1 MLSRQLA
8 PAELPRVS
16 EIGID
21 AAVLA
26 FALLISVLS
35 GTWFG
40 AIAVVKFWRPQ
51 ALTLKDGGR
60 AGGISPAR
68 HRPRHILAVSEVA
81 LAMTLLVVSG
91 LMIRTFVAMRQV
103 QPGFTRPQNVQTFR
117 VAIPPRLLTDP
128 EQVARVVRVAVRR
141 GDDGAADV
149 CGDIACFGS
158 GATACDLRPRATG
171 VPRRSGRCA
180 ARRRLALIDVIGHV
194 CPDT

>member
-1 MLSRQLA
+1 MSTGDPIYLVSACTSGEEFVAAFRRYADRNGLFIPMA
-8 PAELPRVS
+8 DPIPAGRRGL
-16 EIGID
+16 
-21 AAVLA
+21 
-26 FALLISVLS
+26 F
-35 GTWFG
+35 
-40 AIAVVKFWRPQ
+40 

-194 CPDT
+194 CPVT